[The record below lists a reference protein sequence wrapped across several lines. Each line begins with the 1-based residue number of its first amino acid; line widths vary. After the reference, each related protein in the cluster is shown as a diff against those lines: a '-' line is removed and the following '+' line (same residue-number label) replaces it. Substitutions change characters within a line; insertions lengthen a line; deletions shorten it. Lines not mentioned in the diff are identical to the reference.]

1 MIGSYQKAV
10 GEVMQKLSKDDW
22 DEANWLAEV
31 WNTTKAPLDV
41 QAE

>member
-22 DEANWLAEV
+22 DEADQLAKV